1 MNLKML
7 RFVRKYASSLTS
19 IASKLRSYKGEL
31 ITVTAWSIAG
41 CASAYSNTAGSI

>member
-1 MNLKML
+1 MEVNDDAYFLTKRSVL
-7 RFVRKYASSLTS
+7 RF

-41 CASAYSNTAGSI
+41 YASGYSNTAGSI